1 MIATSTIRR
10 LRGIEDLMP
19 GDHLCWLFQND
30 TSHRKVVK
38 PLILNGLAQEE
49 AVIYLTDSHSPRV
62 LLGYFRDEDSESRLV
77 QHSLENGGLRILRAE
92 GAYVR
97 EGFFDPEAMIRLL
110 EKETQEA
117 LSEGH
122 SAIRIMLEMTGA
134 LQGIPDSA
142 RLIEYEARL
151 DQFASDSRY
160 QMICQYDRR
169 SFSALQ
175 LMETLLSHP
184 IVLVET
190 SIYENPLYIPPQY
203 VLGSTR
209 NDAELEQWLQNMA
222 ERKHLEEQCDQVRY
236 LLQVSLET
244 LPRDIYFKN
253 RKSSFEKVW
262 TAPADSDERVQSH
275 KITDKKESESPH
287 KISA

>member
-1 MIATSTIRR
+1 
-10 LRGIEDLMP
+10 MP

-38 PLILNGLAQEE
+38 PFILNGLAQEE

-62 LLGYFRDEDSESRLV
+62 LLGYFRNEDSESSLV

-110 EKETQEA
+110 EKEAQEA

-134 LQGIPDSA
+134 LQGIRDSD

-151 DQFASDSRY
+151 DQFASGSRY

-169 SFSALQ
+169 AFSAAQFLAV
-175 LMETLLSHP
+175 LRTHP
-184 IVLVET
+184 IALVET

-203 VLGSTR
+203 MLGQSR
-209 NDAELEQWLQNMA
+209 DDVELERWLQNMA

-236 LLQVSLET
+236 LLQVSLEN
-244 LPRDIYFKN
+244 LPRDIYLKN
-253 RKSSFEKVW
+253 RKRPYEKVR
-262 TAPADSDERVQSH
+262 TAPAERDEPEQSPE
-275 KITDKKESESPH
+275 ITDKKGANSPR
-287 KISA
+287 KKNAREKPRKRGVRPEQRE